1 MKTTMKI
8 YTHVTNKMKKDASTY
23 NSHLNDRLVNFN
35 PNLSDIHTLKENSN
49 IQIETWG
56 YKSMKFSDF
65 ETDEKKSDKYI
76 PKIAI
81 LDSGIST
88 DHQELKGVIRGE
100 YNAIDPNSSVKD
112 DLGHGTAIAGIIASL
127 DNTEGIVGTSHGM
140 DLYSVKI
147 LDSNGEGSV
156 DSLIRGIEWCIDN
169 KIDVINVSFGMSSD
183 NPKLKKAIDKAI
195 KANMI
200 IVAAAGNNTRL
211 MVDYPAKYEGV
222 ISINAVNKQYKTEKL
237 YSSRGKIDFCAPGIN
252 ILTLSNKGNYKEF
265 SGTSFAAA
273 FVSGF
278 VVNLLNAPSKYGIDL
293 NDKYSTIYSY
303 LKEHAVNLGE
313 KDLYGNGFIQYQ

>member
-88 DHQELKGVIRGE
+88 DHQELKGVIRE
-100 YNAIDPNSSVKD
+100 
-112 DLGHGTAIAGIIASL
+112 L
-127 DNTEGIVGTSHGM
+127 
-140 DLYSVKI
+140 
-147 LDSNGEGSV
+147 
-156 DSLIRGIEWCIDN
+156 
-169 KIDVINVSFGMSSD
+169 
-183 NPKLKKAIDKAI
+183 
-195 KANMI
+195 
-200 IVAAAGNNTRL
+200 
-211 MVDYPAKYEGV
+211 
-222 ISINAVNKQYKTEKL
+222 
-237 YSSRGKIDFCAPGIN
+237 
-252 ILTLSNKGNYKEF
+252 ILTL
-265 SGTSFAAA
+265 
-273 FVSGF
+273 
-278 VVNLLNAPSKYGIDL
+278 L
-293 NDKYSTIYSY
+293 
-303 LKEHAVNLGE
+303 
-313 KDLYGNGFIQYQ
+313 